1 VRVQVYDRF
10 LCAARASK
18 DYRTLIRPT
27 CTCGIGKCTKHALE
41 PHVQV
46 RHLFPR
52 GEGKIRAV
60 NMNMQQKFYWLFGG
74 ILVLLVIAS
83 AIGWILQ
90 RRAQQ
95 RGGDETIAN
104 LNARVRAWW
113 VMVAIIATN
122 FLLGRNATVV
132 LFALASAFALREF
145 ITLTPTRGGDHLP
158 LVVCFYVLLPVQYWL
173 IADDWYNLFAIFL
186 PVYGFLLLP
195 VLTALTGDTEQFLE
209 RATKVQWGLM
219 ITVYCI
225 SYAPALLLLN
235 IPGFGGQNLLLMIYL
250 LIVVQLSDVLQ
261 YVCGKLFG
269 KHKIAARVSP
279 SKTVEGFIGGGA
291 CATAIG
297 TGLWWITPFTPLQ
310 AAGMSA
316 VIVIA
321 GFLGGLALSAV
332 KRSIGAKD
340 WGSMIEGHGGMLDRL
355 DSVSF
360 AAPVFFHLTR
370 YFFEP

>member
-1 VRVQVYDRF
+1 
-10 LCAARASK
+10 
-18 DYRTLIRPT
+18 
-27 CTCGIGKCTKHALE
+27 
-41 PHVQV
+41 
-46 RHLFPR
+46 
-52 GEGKIRAV
+52 
-60 NMNMQQKFYWLFGG
+60 
-74 ILVLLVIAS
+74 VLAS

-90 RRAQQ
+90 RR
-95 RGGDETIAN
+95 RGGDATIAN

-113 VMVAIIATN
+113 VMVAIIAVN
-122 FLLGRNATVV
+122 FLLGRNATIV
-132 LFALASAFALREF
+132 LFAIASVFALREF
-145 ITLTPTRGGDHLP
+145 ITLTPTRPGDHLP

-173 IADDWYNLFAIFL
+173 IGDDWYNLFAIFL

-195 VLTALTGDTEQFLE
+195 VLTASGGDTEQFLE
-209 RATKVQWGLM
+209 RVTKVQWGLM

-225 SYAPALLLLN
+225 SYAPALLLLK
-235 IPGFGGQNLLLMIYL
+235 IPGFAGQNLLLMIYML
-250 LIVVQLSDVLQ
+250 MVVQLSDVLQ
-261 YVCGKLFG
+261 YVFGKLFG
-269 KHKIAARVSP
+269 KHKIAPRVSP

-291 CATAIG
+291 SATAIG
-297 TGLWWITPFTPLQ
+297 AALWWITPFTPLQ
-310 AAGMSA
+310 SAAMAA
-316 VIVIA
+316 VVVIA